1 MKKEEK
7 IFPDGLV
14 PLIAKEYGRS
24 TTRVRQILLS
34 GVMTNEFKNAAK
46 IALDMYKEERIAE
59 VNTITQLINDSRCP
73 RRLSQVA

>member
-73 RRLSQVA
+73 RRLSQAA